1 MKNDYVLRPTFFFGS
16 PCISIY
22 IISTA
27 KYIYILYILQVLS
40 VGDLAT
46 NLEDSSYSEYPH
58 PVSSG
63 VRPAAALASIILLG
77 LVLAL

>member
-1 MKNDYVLRPTFFFGS
+1 M
-16 PCISIY
+16 Y
-22 IISTA
+22 IF
-27 KYIYILYILQVLS
+27 YILQVLS

-63 VRPAAALASIILLG
+63 VRPAAALASVIILGLF
-77 LVLAL
+77 LVLAS